1 LEETLQKERDTS
13 RHTIE
18 QHVRALKTKE
28 QESESLREQ
37 ISKLPLLV
45 DYRALQRQLKIMQA
59 VEYNTLDTLDSDIPG
74 DPSPDSM
81 GGEETRKLE
90 EMLMVKNKQLES
102 KLAEAKRAADAA
114 QEQVLVLK
122 QQLDDVERKSLEQ
135 GALVAKLEEQVY
147 QSNAGSKDTRGFS
160 AVHLSALLENEDEE
174 QGGSHA
180 HGDSPL
186 SPSRRSAP
194 QQEASNSMVA
204 AVAEQRDR
212 FRSANAALEAENAA
226 LKKRET
232 SMELDTRTLRSDNV
246 KMYEKIKF
254 LESYRPSASSHGH
267 AVDVEASIDSMPNS
281 SKYKAMYEDSINPFT
296 VFNQK
301 QKALR
306 KDKMDLPER
315 IMLEVAQTFLGSKT
329 ARKFLF
335 IYMLIMHFLV
345 FITLYRFTH
354 NTGCRRV
361 GGGTA
366 AANAKVAAATALHAA
381 TAETGQK
388 LLADQSQAVSV
399 GAAAVIGAAG
409 KVVKKTRRLLLQQQP
424 VQRMR
429 HMLR

>member
-1 LEETLQKERDTS
+1 MFSCCCAR
-13 RHTIE
+13 
-18 QHVRALKTKE
+18 
-28 QESESLREQ
+28 SLAP
-37 ISKLPLLV
+37 SK
-45 DYRALQRQLKIMQA
+45 QA

-147 QSNAGSKDTRGFS
+147 QSNAGSKNTRGFS

-212 FRSANAALEAENAA
+212 SVLNQHH
-226 LKKRET
+226 
-232 SMELDTRTLRSDNV
+232 DTCV
-246 KMYEKIKF
+246 
-254 LESYRPSASSHGH
+254 
-267 AVDVEASIDSMPNS
+267 
-281 SKYKAMYEDSINPFT
+281 
-296 VFNQK
+296 
-301 QKALR
+301 
-306 KDKMDLPER
+306 
-315 IMLEVAQTFLGSKT
+315 
-329 ARKFLF
+329 
-335 IYMLIMHFLV
+335 
-345 FITLYRFTH
+345 
-354 NTGCRRV
+354 
-361 GGGTA
+361 
-366 AANAKVAAATALHAA
+366 
-381 TAETGQK
+381 
-388 LLADQSQAVSV
+388 VSV
-399 GAAAVIGAAG
+399 TGN
-409 KVVKKTRRLLLQQQP
+409 T
-424 VQRMR
+424 
-429 HMLR
+429 